1 MNCTIYLF
9 GKLGQG
15 ITASVNDYTKNF
27 FEEFISKA
35 NAPTQIIIH
44 RNGDIMNYG
53 YIRKIENDNLFGIC
67 AQINGQYLSSTDKL
81 FEVFEN
87 IVTNITVRGDILSL
101 NRQGNLEAT
110 TSNLQYKLD
119 EVERAITNCQ
129 LEFERL
135 STTCKTLPHLD
146 YSTTDSDINY
156 FRETDNPEA
165 IISAS
170 VKNGYTFIYKDR
182 DYDSLALS
190 GYRSTLSTLNNEN
203 EACKKQIAEQ
213 DKKLKNLE
221 RAKKQMGA
229 VVSLLVVMFIGS
241 IVFFNTIEEKNA
253 NLMDKEQT
261 IEEQKAENY
270 TLAEENKEIQKEKTD
285 LQSRNRDLAIQQESI
300 NQENA
305 NLKVAYEAL
314 RNDVAKLKKENTT
327 LSQTNKSC
335 TSEISSLKSK
345 ITSLEWKLKNA
356 ENTIVTKNTDYQTL
370 VKKYNEVCSKLS
382 IIERKYYYGTKEGKK
397 ERSR

>member
-9 GKLGQG
+9 GKFGQG

-35 NAPTQIIIH
+35 NAPTQIIVH
-44 RNGDIMNYG
+44 RSGDIINYG
-53 YIRKIENDNLFGIC
+53 YVRKIENNHLFGVC
-67 AQINGQYLSSTDKL
+67 MQINGQYISATDKL
-81 FEVFEN
+81 FDTFEN
-87 IVTNITVRGDILSL
+87 IVANCAVKGDILFL
-101 NRQGNLEAT
+101 NKQGNIEAT
-110 TSNLQYKLD
+110 TSNLLD
-119 EVERAITNCQ
+119 KPEEVERVIANCHSEILKLSSDCSDLPAI
-129 LEFERL
+129 
-135 STTCKTLPHLD
+135 D
-146 YSTTDSDINY
+146 YSTTDFDNNY
-156 FRETDNPEA
+156 FKENDNVDA

-170 VKNGYTFIYKDR
+170 VKNGYTFIYKER
-182 DYDSLALS
+182 DYDTLALG
-190 GYRSTLSTLNNEN
+190 GYRSTLSSLNKEN
-203 EACKKQIAEQ
+203 EAYKKQVAEQ

-229 VVSLLVVMFIGS
+229 VVSLLIIMFIGS

-253 NLMDKEQT
+253 NLMDREQT
-261 IEEQKAENY
+261 IEEQKAENSS
-270 TLAEENKEIQKEKTD
+270 LARENKEIQKEKTD

-300 NQENA
+300 NQEYT
-305 NLKVAYEAL
+305 NLKVSYEAL

-382 IIERKYYYGTKEGKK
+382 TIEKKYYATKEGKK
-397 ERSR
+397 ERYR

>member
-53 YIRKIENDNLFGIC
+53 YVRKIENDHLFGIC
-67 AQINGQYLSSTDKL
+67 AQINGQYLSSTYKL

-87 IVTNITVRGDILSL
+87 IITNITVRGDILHL

-110 TSNLQYKLD
+110 TSNLLDKPD

-129 LEFERL
+129 QEFERL
-135 STTCKTLPHLD
+135 STTCRTLPHLD

-156 FRETDNPEA
+156 FRETDNSEV

-190 GYRSTLSTLNNEN
+190 GYRSTLSTLNKENEN
-203 EACKKQIAEQ
+203 YKKQIAEQ
-213 DKKLKNLE
+213 DTKLKNLE

-229 VVSLLVVMFIGS
+229 VVSLLVIMFFGS

-253 NLMDKEQT
+253 NLMVKEQT
-261 IEEQKAENY
+261 IEEQKAENSS
-270 TLAEENKEIQKEKTD
+270 LARENTEIQKEKTD
-285 LQSRNRDLAIQQESI
+285 LQSLNRDLVKKQEII
-300 NQENA
+300 NQEYA
-305 NLKVAYEAL
+305 NLKVAYDAL
-314 RNDVAKLKKENTT
+314 NNDIARLKKENTT
-327 LSQTNKSC
+327 LSQTNKSY

-345 ITSLEWKLKNA
+345 ISSLERKLKNA
-356 ENTIVTKNTDYQTL
+356 ESTIVTKNTDYQTL
-370 VKKYNEVCSKLS
+370 VKKYNEVCNKLS
-382 IIERKYYYGTKEGKK
+382 IIEKKYYATKEGRK
-397 ERSR
+397 EYER

>member
-15 ITASVNDYTKNF
+15 ITTSVNDYTKNF

-53 YIRKIENDNLFGIC
+53 YVRKIENDHLFGIC
-67 AQINGQYLSSTDKL
+67 AQINGQYLSSTYKL

-87 IVTNITVRGDILSL
+87 IITNITVRGDILHL

-110 TSNLQYKLD
+110 TSNLLDKPD

-129 LEFERL
+129 QEFERL
-135 STTCKTLPHLD
+135 STTCRTLPHLD

-156 FRETDNPEA
+156 FRETDNSEV

-190 GYRSTLSTLNNEN
+190 GYRSTLSTLNKENEN
-203 EACKKQIAEQ
+203 YKKQIAEQ
-213 DKKLKNLE
+213 DTKLKNLE

-229 VVSLLVVMFIGS
+229 VVSLLVIMFFGS

-253 NLMDKEQT
+253 NLMVKEQT
-261 IEEQKAENY
+261 IEEQKAENSS
-270 TLAEENKEIQKEKTD
+270 LARENTEIQKEKTD
-285 LQSRNRDLAIQQESI
+285 LQSLNRDLVKKQEII
-300 NQENA
+300 NQEYA
-305 NLKVAYEAL
+305 NLKVAYDA
-314 RNDVAKLKKENTT
+314 
-327 LSQTNKSC
+327 
-335 TSEISSLKSK
+335 
-345 ITSLEWKLKNA
+345 
-356 ENTIVTKNTDYQTL
+356 
-370 VKKYNEVCSKLS
+370 
-382 IIERKYYYGTKEGKK
+382 
-397 ERSR
+397 

>member
-53 YIRKIENDNLFGIC
+53 YVRKIENDHLFGIC
-67 AQINGQYLSSTDKL
+67 AQINGQYLSSTNKL

-87 IVTNITVRGDILSL
+87 IITNITVRGDILYL

-110 TSNLQYKLD
+110 TSNLQNKPE
-119 EVERAITNCQ
+119 EVERTIINCQ
-129 LEFERL
+129 QEFERL

-156 FRETDNPEA
+156 FRETDNSEV
-165 IISAS
+165 IIRTS
-170 VKNGYTFIYKDR
+170 VKNGYTFIYKNR

-190 GYRSTLSTLNNEN
+190 GYRSTLSTLNKENEN
-203 EACKKQIAEQ
+203 YKKQIAEQ
-213 DKKLKNLE
+213 DTKLKNLE

-229 VVSLLVVMFIGS
+229 VVSLLVIMFIGS

-253 NLMDKEQT
+253 NLMDREQT
-261 IEEQKAENY
+261 IEEQKAENSS
-270 TLAEENKEIQKEKTD
+270 LARKNKEIQKEKTD
-285 LQSRNRDLAIQQESI
+285 LQSLNRDLETKQEAINKEY
-300 NQENA
+300 A
-305 NLKVAYEAL
+305 NLNMAYEAL
-314 RNDVAKLKKENTT
+314 KKENVKLTKENTT
-327 LSQTNKSC
+327 LSQTNKSYA
-335 TSEISSLKSK
+335 SEISSLKSK
-345 ITSLEWKLKNA
+345 ITSLERKLKNA

-382 IIERKYYYGTKEGKK
+382 IIERKYYATKEGRK
-397 ERSR
+397 ESGR

>member
-53 YIRKIENDNLFGIC
+53 YVRKIENDHLFGIC
-67 AQINGQYLSSTDKL
+67 AQINGQYLLSTDKL

-87 IVTNITVRGDILSL
+87 IITNITVRGDILYL

-110 TSNLQYKLD
+110 TSNLLD
-119 EVERAITNCQ
+119 KPDEIERAITNCQ
-129 LEFERL
+129 QEFERL
-135 STTCKTLPHLD
+135 STTCRTLPHID

-156 FRETDNPEA
+156 FRETDNSEV

-190 GYRSTLSTLNNEN
+190 GYRSTLSTLNKENEN
-203 EACKKQIAEQ
+203 YKKQIAEQ
-213 DKKLKNLE
+213 DTKLKNLE

-229 VVSLLVVMFIGS
+229 VVSLLVIMFIGS

-261 IEEQKAENY
+261 IEEQKVENSS
-270 TLAEENKEIQKEKTD
+270 LARENKEIQKEKTD
-285 LQSRNRDLAIQQESI
+285 LQSLNRDLVTKHETI
-300 NQENA
+300 NQEYA
-305 NLKVAYEAL
+305 NLNVAYEAL
-314 RNDVAKLKKENTT
+314 KKENVKLVKENTT
-327 LSQTNKSC
+327 LSQTNKSY

-345 ITSLEWKLKNA
+345 ISSLEWKLKNA

-382 IIERKYYYGTKEGKK
+382 IIEKKYYATKEGRK
-397 ERSR
+397 EYGR

>member
-1 MNCTIYLF
+1 M
-9 GKLGQG
+9 GQG
-15 ITASVNDYTKNF
+15 ITTSVNDYTKNF

-53 YIRKIENDNLFGIC
+53 YVRKIENDHLFGIC
-67 AQINGQYLSSTDKL
+67 AQINGQYLSSTYKL

-87 IVTNITVRGDILSL
+87 IITNITVRGDILHL

-110 TSNLQYKLD
+110 TSNLLDKPD

-129 LEFERL
+129 QEFERL
-135 STTCKTLPHLD
+135 STTCRTLPHLD

-156 FRETDNPEA
+156 FRETDNSEV

-190 GYRSTLSTLNNEN
+190 GYRSTLSTLNKENEN
-203 EACKKQIAEQ
+203 YKKQIAEQ
-213 DKKLKNLE
+213 DTKLKNLE

-229 VVSLLVVMFIGS
+229 VVSLLVIMFFGS

-253 NLMDKEQT
+253 NLMVKEQT
-261 IEEQKAENY
+261 IEEQKAENSS
-270 TLAEENKEIQKEKTD
+270 LARENTEIQKEKTD
-285 LQSRNRDLAIQQESI
+285 LQSLNRDLVKKQEII
-300 NQENA
+300 NQEYA
-305 NLKVAYEAL
+305 NLKVAYDAL
-314 RNDVAKLKKENTT
+314 NNDIARLKKENTT
-327 LSQTNKSC
+327 LSQTNKSY

-345 ITSLEWKLKNA
+345 ISSLERKLKNA
-356 ENTIVTKNTDYQTL
+356 ESTIVTKNTDYQTL
-370 VKKYNEVCSKLS
+370 VKKYNEVCNKLS
-382 IIERKYYYGTKEGKK
+382 IIEKKYYATKEGRK
-397 ERSR
+397 EYER

>member
-53 YIRKIENDNLFGIC
+53 YVRKIENDHLFGIC
-67 AQINGQYLSSTDKL
+67 AQINGQYLLSTDKL

-87 IVTNITVRGDILSL
+87 IITNITVRGDILYL

-110 TSNLQYKLD
+110 TSNLLD
-119 EVERAITNCQ
+119 KPDEIERAITNCQ
-129 LEFERL
+129 QEFERL
-135 STTCKTLPHLD
+135 STTCRTLPHID

-156 FRETDNPEA
+156 FRETDNSEV

-190 GYRSTLSTLNNEN
+190 GYRSTLSTLNKENEN
-203 EACKKQIAEQ
+203 YKKQIAEQ
-213 DKKLKNLE
+213 DTKLKNLE

-229 VVSLLVVMFIGS
+229 VVSLLVIMFIGS

-253 NLMDKEQT
+253 NLMDREQT
-261 IEEQKAENY
+261 IEEQKAENSS
-270 TLAEENKEIQKEKTD
+270 LARKNKEIQKEKTD
-285 LQSRNRDLAIQQESI
+285 LQSLNRDLVTKHETI
-300 NQENA
+300 NQEYA
-305 NLKVAYEAL
+305 NLNVAYEAL
-314 RNDVAKLKKENTT
+314 KKENVKLVKENTT
-327 LSQTNKSC
+327 LSQTNKSY

-382 IIERKYYYGTKEGKK
+382 IIERKYYYGTKEGRK
-397 ERSR
+397 ESGR

>member
-15 ITASVNDYTKNF
+15 ITTSVNDYTKNF

-53 YIRKIENDNLFGIC
+53 YVRKIENDHLFGIC
-67 AQINGQYLSSTDKL
+67 AQINGQYLSSTYKL

-87 IVTNITVRGDILSL
+87 IITNITVRGDILHL

-110 TSNLQYKLD
+110 TSNLLDKPD

-129 LEFERL
+129 QEFERL
-135 STTCKTLPHLD
+135 STTCRTLPHLD

-156 FRETDNPEA
+156 FRETDNSEV

-190 GYRSTLSTLNNEN
+190 GYRSTLSTLNKENEN
-203 EACKKQIAEQ
+203 YKKQIAEQ
-213 DKKLKNLE
+213 DTKLKNLE

-229 VVSLLVVMFIGS
+229 VVSLLVIMFFGS

-253 NLMDKEQT
+253 NLMVKEQT
-261 IEEQKAENY
+261 IEEQKAENSS
-270 TLAEENKEIQKEKTD
+270 LARENTEIQKEKTD
-285 LQSRNRDLAIQQESI
+285 LQSLNRDLVKKQEII
-300 NQENA
+300 NQEYA
-305 NLKVAYEAL
+305 NLKVAYDAL
-314 RNDVAKLKKENTT
+314 NNDIARLKKENTT
-327 LSQTNKSC
+327 LSQTNKSY

-345 ITSLEWKLKNA
+345 ISSLERKLKNA
-356 ENTIVTKNTDYQTL
+356 ESTIVTKNTDYQTL
-370 VKKYNEVCSKLS
+370 VKKYNEVCNKLS
-382 IIERKYYYGTKEGKK
+382 IIEKKYYATKEGRK
-397 ERSR
+397 EYER